1 MAMEPQVM
9 VDRVSHTPVHAAA
22 MAPERREFYITS
34 DDRFIKACNLDTG
47 QLLRTID
54 AHRGKIT
61 ALVWVGSMRFVAS
74 TSLDHSLAV
83 WSIKGEC
90 IARAKFPSAIYSA
103 EFSTKY
109 NAFIVGGVKKMFIV
123 TLVQNRDDWDFVVDK
138 EFCEH
143 EDFISQILFTPL
155 GRIFSCGYDGI
166 ICAFEQNVTE
176 QLVVMTVG
184 HGDHEVRARAKCH
197 KGAITCA
204 AFNTESG
211 TLITGGYDMLVNIW
225 NADSLT
231 AHAQY
236 IPLATLD
243 LNKTILSLAYLQAS
257 RLVWVSTA
265 GSHRPYVMDP
275 RTGSNLTDFQPH
287 VDLKEPML
295 GEHPTCLVATTAGTH
310 EALSISDHK
319 RLTIWRYNPLA
330 CVASMHAHTDWVEFL
345 LPHPLSHHWGFV
357 SGGADSTVRSWHSPS
372 ALYPQLYSQRHLYQG
387 HQGSVVTG
395 VIKEDG
401 SVLFTAGDD
410 MTIRA
415 WALEDVGPAP
425 RPAGS
430 SAQENGEDGA
440 RVSKDDAAGPG
451 AHAAAGPG
459 AHAAAQPKEPV
470 REEGAAAVRAASGS
484 GEGNGEVGKE
494 STATFLTEPAES
506 AAPAAEPSAPAA
518 SLKHIGAGAEARYV
532 RQGVPPAKPLVPS
545 QKLLSKPAPSEP
557 PASGGGGGNGA
568 GNAAGSGGKA
578 NAADMGD
585 ACIMELQGHT
595 GRITA
600 LCLLDH
606 YLISVSADHSVR
618 VWDSNTG
625 TLWKTIEDAHESDI
639 TDVAASP
646 ANDTFC
652 TVSADGLGYVWALET
667 ADLCGAC
674 RGHSAAVTNVV
685 WVHEH
690 SAWVTASDDSTL
702 RMWDADGRADNMIK
716 VYP

>member
-9 VDRVSHTPVHAAA
+9 VDRVSPTQVHAAA
-22 MAPERREFYITS
+22 MASERREFYITS
-34 DDRFIKACNLDTG
+34 DDRFIKAFNLDTG

-61 ALVWVGSMRFVAS
+61 AIVWVESMRFVAS

-90 IARAKFPSAIYSA
+90 IARAKFPTAIYSA
-103 EFSTKY
+103 EFSPKF
-109 NAFIVGGVKKMFIV
+109 NAFIVGGAKKMFIV
-123 TLVQNRDDWDFVVDK
+123 KLVQNRDDWDFVVDK

-143 EDFISQILFTPL
+143 EDFISQIVCTPL

-166 ICAFEQNVTE
+166 ICAFEQNVTD

-184 HGDHEVRARAKCH
+184 HGTHEVRARAKCH

-204 AFNTESG
+204 AFNTEAG

-257 RLVWVSTA
+257 QLVWVSTA
-265 GSHRPYVMDP
+265 GSHRPYLMDP
-275 RTGSNLTDFQPH
+275 RTGSNLTDFQPQ
-287 VDLKEPML
+287 VDLKEPMP
-295 GEHPTCLVATTAGTH
+295 GEHPTTLVATTSGGTH
-310 EALSISDHK
+310 EALSITDQK

-330 CVASMHAHTDWVEFL
+330 CVASMHGHTDWVEFL
-345 LPHPLSHHWGFV
+345 LPHPLSNHWGFV

-372 ALYPQLYSQRHLYQG
+372 TLYPQLYSQRDVYEG
-387 HQGSVVTG
+387 HQGSVVSG
-395 VIKEDG
+395 VMTPDG

-425 RPAGS
+425 RQHTGSQDDHEHQGADPASGD
-430 SAQENGEDGA
+430 EGA
-440 RVSKDDAAGPG
+440 ALA
-451 AHAAAGPG
+451 
-459 AHAAAQPKEPV
+459 KEAV
-470 REEGAAAVRAASGS
+470 REEGAAAVRSASAQGQGNSEAGERS
-484 GEGNGEVGKE
+484 G
-494 STATFLTEPAES
+494 ATFLTETTEVAATAATATS
-506 AAPAAEPSAPAA
+506 ATGAP
-518 SLKHIGAGAEARYV
+518 LNHIGAGAEARYV
-532 RQGVPPAKPLVPS
+532 RQGMRPAKRGGGPS
-545 QKLLSKPAPSEP
+545 SKLLSKPAP
-557 PASGGGGGNGA
+557 PAPAPAGAGGANGGKPNGA
-568 GNAAGSGGKA
+568 EV
-578 NAADMGD
+578 GD
-585 ACIMELQGHT
+585 ACLMQLQGHN

-600 LCLLDH
+600 LCILDH

-646 ANDTFC
+646 INDTFC

-690 SAWVTASDDSTL
+690 SAWVTASATISQKSSIQRL
-702 RMWDADGRADNMIK
+702 YEVNPLGN
-716 VYP
+716 